1 MHAIAGSFQLCL
13 AISKREHER
22 KTIIYLGK
30 KGEYMGN
37 KSSRKTNW
45 SDECN
50 LLECI
55 SKQTLFLYLQVAQ

>member
-1 MHAIAGSFQLCL
+1 
-13 AISKREHER
+13 
-22 KTIIYLGK
+22 
-30 KGEYMGN
+30 MGN